1 MKKAVKNEEEK
12 VCSREEFCSENSNF
26 KSDVQALFRQVTRA
40 ASNMTRDYRVLRNSS
55 ATAHAMM
62 KVHQ

>member
-1 MKKAVKNEEEK
+1 MKKAAKDEEEK

-26 KSDVQALFRQVTRA
+26 KSDVQALFRQVTRVA
-40 ASNMTRDYRVLRNSS
+40 GNMTRDYRVLRNPP
-55 ATAHAMM
+55 ATAHATM

>member
-1 MKKAVKNEEEK
+1 MKKAAKDEKEK
-12 VCSREEFCSENSNF
+12 VHSREKFCSENSNF
-26 KSDVQALFRQVTRA
+26 KSDVQASFRQVTRA
-40 ASNMTRDYRVLRNSS
+40 ADNMTRDYKALRNSS